1 MSRSGYTDECD
12 EDWQMA
18 MWRGAVASAIRGKR
32 GQRLLRDL
40 AEGMDA
46 MPTKCLIKG
55 ELEEDGAVC
64 ALGVVGQ
71 KRGIDLAE
79 LAGNEEADGGNND
92 KIAEAFDVALALACE
107 VQYINDEAGPPV
119 RMYGRNWSDG
129 ESPAERWER
138 VRKWVA
144 ENLKADRG

>member
-71 KRGIDLAE
+71 KRGIDLAA

-92 KIAEAFDVALALACE
+92 KIAKAFDIAVPLAAE
-107 VQYINDEAGPPV
+107 VQYVNDEGAHDEYKRPENRETPV
-119 RMYGRNWSDG
+119 Q
-129 ESPAERWER
+129 RWER

-144 ENLKADRG
+144 EHLKAANG

>member
-12 EDWQMA
+12 EYWQVA
-18 MWRGAVASAIRGKR
+18 MWRGAVASAIRGRR

-46 MPTKCLIKG
+46 MPAKCLIRG

-92 KIAEAFDVALALACE
+92 KIAEAFDVAHVLACE
-107 VQYINDEAGPPV
+107 VQYINDEGAYDKYKRPEN
-119 RMYGRNWSDG
+119 R
-129 ESPAERWER
+129 ETPAQRWER

-144 ENLKADRG
+144 ENLRKEPGK

>member
-12 EDWQMA
+12 EDWQVA

-71 KRGIDLAE
+71 KRGIGLAE
-79 LAGNEEADGGNND
+79 LAGNEESDGGNND

-107 VQYINDEAGPPV
+107 VQYINDEGAYDEYKRPEN
-119 RMYGRNWSDG
+119 R
-129 ESPAERWER
+129 ETPAQRWER
-138 VRKWVA
+138 VRRWIA
-144 ENLKADRG
+144 EHLRDARG

>member
-12 EDWQMA
+12 EDWQAA
-18 MWRGAVASAIRGKR
+18 MWRGAVASAIRGRR

-46 MPTKCLIKG
+46 MPVKCLIQG
-55 ELEEDGAVC
+55 ALEESGEVC
-64 ALGVVGQ
+64 ALGVVGV
-71 KRGIDLAE
+71 KRGIDLAA
-79 LAGNEEADGGNND
+79 LADDEEADGANND

-107 VQYINDEAGPPV
+107 IQYVNDEGAHEEYKRPEN
-119 RMYGRNWSDG
+119 R
-129 ESPAERWER
+129 ETPAERWSR

-144 ENLKADRG
+144 ENLLREATK